1 MLHCKYLNPLSFKVN
16 TLVAATS
23 NTPVLLPM
31 SAMKLPGFW
40 SMTDVTRS
48 PRTLTSASAA
58 AKASQNTTTVDD
70 PRLREMEK
78 EKTKTE
84 AGREGK
90 KIKGRVVL
98 MKKNFLGFNDLKA
111 SVLDRVHE
119 LFRKGVS
126 LRLISSGTELQGEV
140 GKAAYLENW
149 VNTITPLTAEEI
161 TFDVSFDWDKKIGV
175 PGALIIRNEHH
186 SEFYLKS
193 VTLEDVPGEDRVHFV
208 CNSWVYPAK
217 KYQKDRVFFAN
228 KTYLSGDTP
237 GTLKK
242 FREEELENLRGD
254 NEIRELKEWDRV
266 YGYAYYNNLGNPDKS
281 QEYARPVLGGP
292 INPYP
297 RRGRTGRRPTKKVTA
312 QLRFLI
318 FCHSRMNFHLLAS
331 LTENYMGIKLI
342 KMLHSKYPTSSQ
354 DTTVDTQHKN
364 EGKKIKGR
372 VVLMKKV
379 VLDVNDLKASI
390 LDRVDELLGK
400 AVSLRLISSVNG
412 DPENELKGKV
422 GKPAY
427 LENWVT
433 TIAPLT
439 AGEAAFDV
447 TFDWEKEIGV
457 PGAFVVRNE
466 HHSEFYLKTL
476 TLEDVPGEGRVHFV
490 CNSWVYPAD
499 KYKKD
504 RVFFSN
510 KTYLSSDTPKPL
522 QKFREEELVNL
533 RGDDEERG
541 ELQEWDRVYDYAYYN
556 DLGNPDKGPEYA
568 RPVLGGSIEYP
579 YPRRGKTG
587 RPATKTVL

>member
-23 NTPVLLPM
+23 NTPVLLPR

-78 EKTKTE
+78 EKTETE

-126 LRLISSGTELQGEV
+126 LRLISSETELQGEV

-237 GTLKK
+237 GTLTK

-281 QEYARPVLGGP
+281 QEYARPVLGG
-292 INPYP
+292 
-297 RRGRTGRRPTKKVTA
+297 
-312 QLRFLI
+312 
-318 FCHSRMNFHLLAS
+318 NFHLLAS

-354 DTTVDTQHKN
+354 DTTVDTQPKN

-433 TIAPLT
+433 TITPLT

-587 RPATKTVL
+587 RPATKTGLL